1 MIRNATIFR
10 HSIPDSSGTIGQVL
24 RQRDVDITLVDS
36 FFEPLHHFDPLAP
49 DLLVVL
55 GGACGVYQAEHYPF
69 LKDELNIIRRR
80 LEADRPTLGICL
92 GAQLMAGALG
102 QNVYKGAQGPE
113 IGWYDITVNEEGRA
127 SVVRH
132 FDSGFTQVMQWH
144 GDTFDL
150 PPQATLLASSPQ
162 YPNQIFSVGKRGM
175 ALQCHIEVTPYLL
188 QNWFVGAAHAVH
200 DGRIDLGGLRA
211 DTEKWSLIM
220 QSQAELFL
228 NEWLDLVGEE
238 L

>member
-24 RQRDVDITLVDS
+24 RQRDIDITLVDS

-55 GGACGVYQAEHYPF
+55 GGACGVYQSDHYPF

-80 LEADRPTLGICL
+80 LQADRPTLGICL

-102 QNVYKGAQGPE
+102 QKVYKGAQGSE
-113 IGWYDITVNEEGRA
+113 IGWHAITMNEKGRD

-132 FDSGFTQVMQWH
+132 FDFDRTHVMQWH

-150 PPQATLLASSPQ
+150 PPEATLLATGTNYQ
-162 YPNQIFSVGKRGM
+162 NQIFSIGKRAIG
-175 ALQCHIEVTPYLL
+175 LQCHIEVTPYLL

-200 DGRIDLGGLRA
+200 DGKVDLPVLQA

-220 QSQAELFL
+220 QAQAELFL